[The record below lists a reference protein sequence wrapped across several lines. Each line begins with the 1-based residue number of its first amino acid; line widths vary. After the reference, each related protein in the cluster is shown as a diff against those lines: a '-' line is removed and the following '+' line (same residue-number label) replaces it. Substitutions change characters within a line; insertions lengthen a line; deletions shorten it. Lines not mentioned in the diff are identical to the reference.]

1 MRPSIDLRHKHFLR
15 LSVPHD
21 RSIQKHAAYHAV
33 KSDALVLVAAFT
45 LFLAILYS
53 EGANGGIDWGS
64 LNPASGLIEMCVVAF
79 LGWLVLFLK
88 RWLLNYLEDDAR
100 LPTTT
105 TA

>member
-1 MRPSIDLRHKHFLR
+1 
-15 LSVPHD
+15 
-21 RSIQKHAAYHAV
+21 
-33 KSDALVLVAAFT
+33 VAAFT

-64 LNPASGLIEMCVVAF
+64 LSPASGLMEMCVVAF
-79 LGWLVLFLK
+79 LGWLVLFLR
-88 RWLLNYLEDDAR
+88 RWTLDCLEDDAR